1 MRNLIV
7 EDEFKIADV
16 IASRLR
22 KLHCRRI
29 RRQRTSFNNGANDYL
44 TKPFHIDELVARVN
58 AQLRMNNVQAPK
70 DYIEAG
76 NLKLNLKNS
85 TLICTT
91 TNKSSKRTRI

>member
-1 MRNLIV
+1 MRILIV
-7 EDEFKIADV
+7 E
-16 IASRLR
+16 
-22 KLHCRRI
+22 
-29 RRQRTSFNNGANDYL
+29 
-44 TKPFHIDELVARVN
+44 DELVARVN

-76 NLKLNLKNS
+76 DLKLNLKNC

>member
-1 MRNLIV
+1 MSV
-7 EDEFKIADV
+7 
-16 IASRLR
+16 
-22 KLHCRRI
+22 
-29 RRQRTSFNNGANDYL
+29 TSFNNGANDYL

-76 NLKLNLKNS
+76 ILKLNLKNS

-91 TNKSSKRTRI
+91 TNKSSKRTRIQIRKWIKYRVIAWNIEVFHWQLNWFI

>member
-1 MRNLIV
+1 MSV
-7 EDEFKIADV
+7 
-16 IASRLR
+16 
-22 KLHCRRI
+22 
-29 RRQRTSFNNGANDYL
+29 TSFNNGANDYL

-58 AQLRMNNVQAPK
+58 AQLRMNKVQEPK

-76 NLKLNLKNS
+76 ILKLNLKNS